1 MYKVLLEL
9 TTLFQTISLTLSFQE
24 SYCMKEKDKKRL
36 KKFGL
41 LLRKIREKKG
51 LSVRELASRCDVEY
65 AKISRLE
72 NNKANLTLTTLLE
85 LAEGLEIEPKELL
98 DF

>member
-1 MYKVLLEL
+1 
-9 TTLFQTISLTLSFQE
+9 
-24 SYCMKEKDKKRL
+24 MKEKDKKRL
-36 KKFGL
+36 KKFGQH
-41 LLRKIREKKG
+41 LRKLREKKG
-51 LSVRELASRCDVEY
+51 LSMRELASRCDVEY

-85 LAEGLEIEPKELL
+85 LADGLEVDPKELV

>member
-1 MYKVLLEL
+1 
-9 TTLFQTISLTLSFQE
+9 
-24 SYCMKEKDKKRL
+24 MKEKDKKRL
-36 KKFGL
+36 KKFGQHL
-41 LLRKIREKKG
+41 KKLREKKG

-72 NNKANLTLTTLLE
+72 NNKANLTLTTFLE
-85 LAEGLEIEPKELL
+85 LADGLEIDPKELV